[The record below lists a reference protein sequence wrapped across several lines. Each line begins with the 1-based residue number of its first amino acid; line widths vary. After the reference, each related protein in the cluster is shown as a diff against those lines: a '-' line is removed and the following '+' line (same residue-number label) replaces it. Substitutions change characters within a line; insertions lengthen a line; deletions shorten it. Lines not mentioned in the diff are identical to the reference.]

1 MPRENG
7 LPDLAGGE
15 PAGRVEALIELT
27 HDLLGL
33 EDPEALKRVLDEQRP
48 ADLADLLRRLDD
60 ETREAVFKLLDT
72 EPAAEAL
79 AEADTPTIIAIADDL
94 GHQELS
100 DLVEEMEPDDAADVL
115 GDLEEEDAEK
125 ILDLM
130 EDEEAQEVQELMT
143 HEEDTGGG
151 IMTPRLVLAH
161 ASSRVS
167 DVVDTLRQE
176 AEDAE
181 IYCLF
186 VVDEEDR
193 LQGVVPLH
201 LLVTARPDTVI
212 TSLMDRDVI
221 SVTTDMDQ
229 EEIAQL
235 FVRYDLTVA
244 PVVDEDQRVV
254 GQITVDDA
262 MDVLVEEATEDL
274 YRMAGTSGDEAERDS
289 VFGVAFTRL
298 PWLLLC
304 LLGSFLSGLVI
315 SFFDVTLE
323 KAITLAAFIPVI
335 MATGGNSGL
344 QASTVTVRGLV
355 MGNVAS
361 GLLVRTV
368 LRETGTAVVIG
379 LICGLAASGVAWIW
393 FGEALVGVCVGVAMF
408 LVICLAVL
416 LGVLAPLFF
425 NRVGID
431 PAVASGPFITT
442 TNDILGLLIYLGL
455 ATLLIQKLSGG

>member
-1 MPRENG
+1 MPNEPSI
-7 LPDLAGGE
+7 PDFPGGE
-15 PAGRVEALIELT
+15 AIGRVEALIELT
-27 HDLLGL
+27 HELLGL
-33 EDPEALKRVLDEQRP
+33 DDHETLKRVLNEQRP
-48 ADLADLLRRLDD
+48 ADLADLLRRLEDD
-60 ETREAVFKLLDT
+60 VRESVFQLLDT

-79 AEADTPTIIAIADDL
+79 AEADTPTTIAIADEL
-94 GHQELS
+94 GHEELS
-100 DLVEEMEPDDAADVL
+100 ELVEEMEPDDAADVL
-115 GDLEEEDAEK
+115 GDLEAEDAEK

-130 EDEEAQEVQELMT
+130 EDEEAHEVQGLMA

-151 IMTPRLVLAH
+151 IMTPRLVLADM
-161 ASSRVS
+161 SSTVS
-167 DVVDTLRQE
+167 EVVDTLRHE
-176 AEDAE
+176 AEEAV
-181 IYCLF
+181 IHCLF
-186 VVDEEDR
+186 VVDEGNR

-201 LLVTARPDTVI
+201 LLVTARADTVI

-235 FVRYDLTVA
+235 FVRYDLVVA
-244 PVVDEDQRVV
+244 PVVDEDERVV

-274 YRMAGTSGDEAERDS
+274 YRMAGTSGNEAERDS

-304 LLGSFLSGLVI
+304 LVGSFLSGLVI
-315 SFFDVTLE
+315 SMFDVTLE

-355 MGNVAS
+355 IGNVSS
-361 GLLVRTV
+361 GLLLRTV
-368 LRETGTAVVIG
+368 VREVGTAVVIG
-379 LICGLAASGVAWIW
+379 LFCGVAASAVAWIW
-393 FGEALVGVCVGVAMF
+393 FGETLVGLSVGVAMF

-416 LGVLAPLFF
+416 LGVLAPLLF

-455 ATLLIQKLSGG
+455 ATLLIQKLS